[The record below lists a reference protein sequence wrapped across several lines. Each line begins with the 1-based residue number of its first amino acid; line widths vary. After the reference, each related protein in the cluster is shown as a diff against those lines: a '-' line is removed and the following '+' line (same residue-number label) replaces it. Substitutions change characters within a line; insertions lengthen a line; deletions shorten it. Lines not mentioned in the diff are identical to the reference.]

1 MLKQG
6 APAPDVSLAV
16 RPREW
21 VSIHDLRDGMP
32 AVLLFFPLAFSGTCT
47 DEICTMAENYA
58 RFEDLGARVFGI
70 SIDSPYVNARFARE
84 TGATF
89 PILSDFNKE
98 ATHAYDVY
106 RQDLG
111 GLRGVSERA
120 VFVIDAG
127 GTIAW
132 TWQGEHPGVMP
143 PFDQIEAAVRE
154 VAPTRRGV

>member
-1 MLKQG
+1 MLQQG
-6 APAPDVSLAV
+6 QPAPDARIAI

-21 VSIHDLRDGMP
+21 KGIHELRDGRP
-32 AVLLFFPLAFSGTCT
+32 AVLLFFPLAFSSTCR
-47 DEICTMAENYA
+47 EEMCTMAEDHSRY
-58 RFEDLGARVFGI
+58 RKLGVDVYGI
-70 SIDSPYVNARFARE
+70 SIDSPYVNARFAEE

-98 ATHAYDVY
+98 ATRAYDVY
-106 RQDLG
+106 REDLG
-111 GLRGVSERA
+111 GLLGVSERA

-143 PFDQIEAAVRE
+143 PFDQIEAAVHR
-154 VAPTRRGV
+154 VRGT